1 MPPPPQG
8 TPLMLNLVNEI
19 SVFLLDRGM
28 FARAVELLTSVTSEP
43 IDLGPILKAIKNG
56 VNQ

>member
-1 MPPPPQG
+1 
-8 TPLMLNLVNEI
+8 MLNLVNEI